1 MGAMSTQ
8 TTIAQELGQ
17 TGQVASFVELQQ
29 LVFDFESVLKK
40 FGVSIQSGSELEG
53 ACCSVLEILGK
64 NQNDAVRDP
73 NEDIREVFTE
83 VLGIWAFLKRVVRLQ
98 NHGCFPQFVP
108 HLNLLNKGTVVQN
121 KRIRACQEATNKIFE
136 LLFALVLLDV
146 STDVVLDHPDLAKGD
161 NPDVLATIDGVCWG
175 FACKTIYGASGK
187 TLFDN
192 LKKGVEQIE
201 AATKAAIGIVVVNL
215 RNTISHEECWPIL
228 NDADYRAGAEPIFG
242 AYSHPEDVIGPL
254 IWEAVAQKRND
265 VVAEIELPNVT
276 NLFAGKK
283 ALPAFLAFCQTCTGK
298 ASAVG
303 PIPTTILT
311 LSVGT
316 FGDVQA
322 HQAVFERINFALH
335 ERL

>member
-1 MGAMSTQ
+1 MDTEHNDHLANMS
-8 TTIAQELGQ
+8 E
-17 TGQVASFVELQQ
+17 TGQVASFDELQQ
-29 LVFDFESVLKK
+29 LVFEFESVLKRFHVAIK
-40 FGVSIQSGSELEG
+40 SGSELES
-53 ACCSVLEILGK
+53 ACCSVLEVLGK
-64 NQNDAVRDP
+64 NQSKAIREP
-73 NEDIREVFTE
+73 NKDIREVFTE
-83 VLGIWAFLKRVVRLQ
+83 VLGIWAFLKKVVRLQ
-98 NHGCFPQFVP
+98 NHGCFSQFVP

-121 KRIRACQEATNKIFE
+121 NRVRACQEATNKIFE

-146 STDVVLDHPDLAKGD
+146 STDVVLDHPDLAKGN

-201 AATKAAIGIVVVNL
+201 AAPKASIGIVVVNL
-215 RNTISHEECWPIL
+215 RNSISHEDCWPIL
-228 NDADYRAGAEPIFG
+228 NDADYRAGSEPIFG
-242 AYSHPEDVIGPL
+242 AYTQPEALVGPL
-254 IWEAVAQKRND
+254 IWKAVQQKRDD
-265 VVAEIELPNVT
+265 VVAEIDLPNVT

-311 LSVGT
+311 LSLGT